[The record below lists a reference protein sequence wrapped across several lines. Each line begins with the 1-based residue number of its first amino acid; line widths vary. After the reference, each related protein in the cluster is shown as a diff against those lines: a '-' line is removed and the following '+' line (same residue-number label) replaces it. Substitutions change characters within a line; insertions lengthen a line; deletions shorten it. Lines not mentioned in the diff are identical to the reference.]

1 VICESVASSSSFRRK
16 PESILISVAKSKMDP
31 GFRRDDGLRRRLRTM
46 ILAIVVGIF
55 ASTAVH
61 AVDPLPF
68 KDHAEEL
75 RFQALTKQ
83 LRCLVCQNESL
94 ADSNAPLA
102 ADLRRDVF
110 EQIEAGK
117 SDEEIKAWL
126 TARYSD
132 FVLYDPPL
140 HAATLLLWFG
150 PALVLLAGGGAIF
163 MIVRRRARATL
174 ASASARSAVDAEDD
188 W

>member
-1 VICESVASSSSFRRK
+1 MMIGASPLASRRSAHLASSRRH
-16 PESILISVAKSKMDP
+16 
-31 GFRRDDGLRRRLRTM
+31 FF
-46 ILAIVVGIF
+46 LAALLLSGNF
-55 ASTAVH
+55 LFSATAC
-61 AVDPLPF
+61 AIDPLPF
-68 KDHAEEL
+68 KDHTEEL

-110 EQIEAGK
+110 QQMQAGK
-117 SDEEIKAWL
+117 SDDEIKAWL

-132 FVLYDPPL
+132 FVLYDPPI
-140 HAATLLLWFG
+140 HAGTWLLWFG
-150 PALVLLAGGGAIF
+150 PALVLLAGAGTIF
-163 MIVRRRARATL
+163 VVVRRRARPAP
-174 ASASARSAVDAEDD
+174 ASSNAVSMSADVEDD